1 MFIIWQKQEQFN
13 SFHVTGLYL
22 LSFCFNTN
30 GDETNLILPKFSR
43 PLYFFFS
50 HQLFGTYRNKY
61 FQMKTVNDFAFYLAT
76 FSLQNVTGLIA
87 GLDGNIHFSQS
98 NS

>member
-13 SFHVTGLYL
+13 SFHETGLYTNIL
-22 LSFCFNTN
+22 LTN
-30 GDETNLILPKFSR
+30 GDEPNLILPKFSR
-43 PLYFFFS
+43 PLYFFS

-61 FQMKTVNDFAFYLAT
+61 FQMKTVNDFEFYLAT

-87 GLDGNIHFSQS
+87 GLDGKI
-98 NS
+98 